1 MSQPDQAAIDTFTA
15 FHAAHAAFM
24 APGAGDAEGDALMG
38 TVAQIDRLDGS
49 APEGAFV
56 KLAAGLHQAAV
67 TCPLEE
73 SGIDFVALT
82 GLLYQIMPPTIRAA
96 L

>member
-1 MSQPDQAAIDTFTA
+1 M
-15 FHAAHAAFM
+15 
-24 APGAGDAEGDALMG
+24 
-38 TVAQIDRLDGS
+38 
-49 APEGAFV
+49 